1 MADRVTVAEA
11 AAILGVSE
19 DVVRKRLQRGTLA
32 GETFSQLKGV
42 RHCRNLLQTGRG
54 GGFGAHDAGDAR
66 HTFLWYDIGKR

>member
-32 GETFSQLKGV
+32 GATFSQRKGV
-42 RHCRNLLQTGRG
+42 RHCRNLLQAGHG
-54 GGFGAHDAGDAR
+54 GNFGASATSDAPN
-66 HTFLWYDIGKR
+66 TFSWYDIGKR